1 MLGTSFSVN
10 EKVCKL
16 AGRKTFQEHYIFFLG
31 TSASLYN
38 SFHAFVSFPG
48 VKPGIVMLLKPVLVQ
63 NCSQIEKVLKRCRT
77 CRS

>member
-16 AGRKTFQEHYIFFLG
+16 AGRKTFQEHYVFFLA

-38 SFHAFVSFPG
+38 SFHAFVS
-48 VKPGIVMLLKPVLVQ
+48 LLRWCETG
-63 NCSQIEKVLKRCRT
+63 NSNAA
-77 CRS
+77 